1 MKKCFQLY
9 KLRPSLGLEILR
21 FYSCCYTQFRA
32 KQRPHF
38 DNETFLKILF
48 WKFTYVPT
56 LRKKVFSMKSVKL
69 FSLGLKVLR
78 FFFFANPGLRKIKD
92 HSLRKKNFRKYI
104 LEYKFYTGACLLWIM
119 VFWFLR
125 IRFGND
131 QRSSF
136 KYIKFWKI
144 WFAIEILG
152 KCMPTVERYF

>member
-78 FFFFANPGLRKIKD
+78 FFFFANPGLRKIED

-119 VFWFLR
+119 VFGVQILHRCLPSVNNGFL
-125 IRFGND
+125 ISQNSVW
-131 QRSSF
+131 QWS
-136 KYIKFWKI
+136 KIKF
-144 WFAIEILG
+144 
-152 KCMPTVERYF
+152 